1 MSFVEEYNG
10 NFSQL
15 LNVSYVK
22 NASFSDVCVPRIAK
36 VAVEADHHHHM
47 AL

>member
-15 LNVSYVK
+15 LK
-22 NASFSDVCVPRIAK
+22 FSDVCVPRIAK